1 MKEKIKEWFRKIFQ
15 KKHNDAVIK
24 DRISPTHS
32 QDMQNKLEPIDDP
45 DYRYL
50 DFRDEILDVEKV
62 RRLKDG
68 Q

>member
-1 MKEKIKEWFRKIFQ
+1 MKEKIKEWLQKIFP
-15 KKHNDAVIK
+15 KKHK
-24 DRISPTHS
+24 DRVQPEG
-32 QDMQNKLEPIDDP
+32 QDEHP

>member
-1 MKEKIKEWFRKIFQ
+1 MKERIKQWLQKIFQ
-15 KKHNDAVIK
+15 RKHNDGVIK

-45 DYRYL
+45 DYRYH
-50 DFRDEILDVEKV
+50 DFRDEIIDVEKI

>member
-1 MKEKIKEWFRKIFQ
+1 MKERIKQWLQKIFQ
-15 KKHNDAVIK
+15 RKHNDGVIK

-32 QDMQNKLEPIDDP
+32 QDKLEPIDDP
-45 DYRYL
+45 DYRYY
-50 DFRDEILDVEKV
+50 DFRDEIIDVEKI

>member
-1 MKEKIKEWFRKIFQ
+1 VKEKIKEWLQKIFQ
-15 KKHNDAVIK
+15 RKHNDAVIK
-24 DRISPTHS
+24 DRVQPEG
-32 QDMQNKLEPIDDP
+32 QDDHP

>member
-1 MKEKIKEWFRKIFQ
+1 MKEKIKQWFQKIFQ
-15 KKHNDAVIK
+15 RKHNNAIIK
-24 DRISPTHS
+24 DCI
-32 QDMQNKLEPIDDP
+32 EPEGNDEHP

-50 DFRDEILDVEKV
+50 DFRDEIIDVEKI